1 VTVVLTTRGERFAHA
16 VRTAVRGLF
25 WTAAAVLA
33 LTAVAAVATA
43 VQHLTGGV
51 S

>member
-1 VTVVLTTRGERFAHA
+1 VTLTARGARVAA
-16 VRTAVRGLF
+16 VVRTAVRALF